1 MKTNTIK
8 SNECNGFLSAQMKSA
23 NSITIC
29 ADLPKNAKVEH
40 IRLIGEVEANG
51 TKLTNP
57 ILEDIDGV
65 AVTYHKESTDGSIA
79 TAYFLEGIP
88 EKVLFD
94 VMNYVLNDFEITY
107 TVPCPH
113 CGG

>member
-23 NSITIC
+23 NSISFC
-29 ADLPKNAKVEH
+29 AMLPETAKVER
-40 IRLIGEVEANG
+40 IRLIGEVEVNG

-88 EKVLFD
+88 EKVLFN
-94 VMNYVLNDFEITY
+94 VQNYILTDFEITY
-107 TVPCPH
+107 TEVCPH